1 VGQEIKTTLRWDG
14 RIIEV
19 TALLETDS
27 IIFRGGTSLTVPFRE
42 MMSVEANSGWL
53 ELKTQRGLMLL
64 ELGPKAEIWR
74 EKIKNPKALVEKLGL
89 DETKRVAIVGKLDP
103 DVRAEIE
110 GSGANVAKT
119 ARGKDLDVVFF
130 AAGTKKDLEK
140 LPSAKEMIADTGG
153 IWIVY
158 PKGLSGEDAITER
171 AVLTA
176 GRTLSLTDNKVA
188 KVNEELTAVRFVIP
202 ASQRKKK
209 KS

>member
-19 TALLETDS
+19 TALLETDTL
-27 IIFRGGTSLTVPFRE
+27 IFRGGATMTVPFRE

-64 ELGPKAEIWR
+64 ELGPKAEVWR
-74 EKIKNPKALVEKLGL
+74 EKIKNPRALVEKLGL
-89 DETKRVAIVGKLDP
+89 DETKRVCILGKLDP

-119 ARGKDLDVVFF
+119 ARGKDFDVLFV
-130 AAGTKKDLEK
+130 AANTKKDLEK
-140 LPSAKEMIADTGG
+140 VPSAKEMIVDTGG
-153 IWIVY
+153 IWIIY
-158 PKGLSGEDAITER
+158 PKGQTGDEAITER

-202 ASQRKKK
+202 AAQRKKK